1 MLDSSKEISLILDVP
16 SFFVS
21 YLMIRAGT
29 SPAATDNYGDLY
41 LRPARGAASL
51 WSLILQTPQRIA
63 E

>member
-29 SPAATDNYGDLY
+29 SPAATDNYG
-41 LRPARGAASL
+41 AGSA
-51 WSLILQTPQRIA
+51 
-63 E
+63 